1 MATVHERGIRGERG
15 QALVASVVFLS
26 ALMAMAGAS
35 VDVGSWYWQDRKLQG
50 TADAAALAGAQ
61 GLANG
66 TAVSLAVQ
74 YGNANDGGVAAGDVT
89 LSAPDA
95 PTDTVTVQA
104 HKIAPTYFTR
114 LFGFTSVNV
123 RATATARAG
132 IPEKAKGLRRS
143 PWTSSTRS
151 SAGRAARASTSRPTS
166 TSRRSGPGAFRL
178 INLDGDHG
186 GTGPSIVADWIL
198 NGYDGYMPLDWYF
211 SDSGAKFNSSQV
223 KNAMQMRVGDTM
235 LFPIYTDTRAQGV
248 ELPVPRRRLG
258 RLPRHRLHRPR
269 QRAGRSSAGSSPCS
283 GTGCSASRTTAPT
296 TSASA
301 ASSSSASRA
310 TSLPACRATPLA
322 RQGQPLPGRQ
332 AGGGGRACGELD
344 HRLRAARAR
353 RPPRRQRLCDPQDRR
368 RRRRRRRRRSRT
380 A

>member
-74 YGNANDGGVAAGDVT
+74 YGTANDGGVAAGDVT

-132 IPEKAKGLRRS
+132 IPEKAK
-143 PWTSSTRS
+143 W
-151 SAGRAARASTSRPTS
+151 AAPIAVDKKHPLLSGPGCPCFNQQTDLDLQKV
-166 TSRRSGPGAFRL
+166 GPGAFRL
-178 INLDGDHG
+178 INLDGDKG
-186 GTGPSIVADWIL
+186 GTGPTIVADWIL
-198 NGYDGYMPLDWYF
+198 HGYDGYMPLDWYF
-211 SDSGAKFNSSQV
+211 SDSGAKFNSSQI

-235 LFPIYTDTRAQGV
+235 LFPIYTDTRAQGSNFQYLV
-248 ELPVPRRRLG
+248 VGWAGFHVTGFTAQGNSGKVMGYFESVLWDGLLGESDDGANDFGVRSIELVG
-258 RLPRHRLHRPR
+258 
-269 QRAGRSSAGSSPCS
+269 
-283 GTGCSASRTTAPT
+283 
-296 TSASA
+296 
-301 ASSSSASRA
+301 
-310 TSLPACRATPLA
+310 
-322 RQGQPLPGRQ
+322 
-332 AGGGGRACGELD
+332 
-344 HRLRAARAR
+344 
-353 RPPRRQRLCDPQDRR
+353 
-368 RRRRRRRRRSRT
+368 
-380 A
+380 